1 MIVRTLDDLKTL
13 GRIKYPADKS
23 FRSARFLTASDG
35 MGFSYNENKVS
46 QGTTLKVW
54 LKNHWEANY
63 IVSGKGE
70 VTDLTSGE
78 RWPLEAR
85 VFYVVGPNDQHRLSF
100 IEDEC
105 HISIFFPPLSGNERF
120 DEDGSYEPSGPIEKT
135 NRRMFVKRLDDLCE
149 ASQGMPT
156 ENGDVRKTVL
166 LSDIDAIGFG
176 LVHICLSAGAEIT
189 PERDNYPQAYHVLSG
204 SGEVINLASGVS
216 QQLAPSMA
224 ISTSPTDR
232 CIVRAATE
240 LQLLNVFSHAIK
252 HTAC

>member
-1 MIVRTLDDLKTL
+1 MIVRTLEDLKTL

-23 FRSARFLTASDG
+23 FRSARFLTASDD
-35 MGFSYNENKVS
+35 MGFSYNENKVAR
-46 QGTTLKVW
+46 GTTLKVW

-70 VTDLTSGE
+70 VTNLTSGE
-78 RWPLEAR
+78 RWPLEAG
-85 VFYVVGPNDQHRLSF
+85 VLYVVGPNDQHRLSF

-105 HISIFFPPLSGNERF
+105 HISIFFPPLSGDERF

-135 NRRMFVKRLDDLCE
+135 NRRMFIKRLDDLRE
-149 ASQGMPT
+149 SSQGMPT
-156 ENGDVRKTVL
+156 ENGGICKTVM

-176 LVHICLSAGAEIT
+176 LEHICLSAGAEIT
-189 PERDNYPQAYHVLSG
+189 PERDSSPQAYHVLAG
-204 SGEVINLASGVS
+204 SGEVVDLASGDTR
-216 QQLAPSMA
+216 QLAPSMA

-240 LQLLNVFSHAIK
+240 LQLLKVVSHPSK
-252 HTAC
+252 HS